1 MHPRLRS
8 WNKVRIWTIWFPW
21 QLQKDQA
28 SLRRKNAEAHNQD
41 TNLKNEFIKHHY
53 SHTWLRR
60 TYKPYLETLLCVNF
74 LFDLIRHDYPWKS
87 PLKTEQT
94 FHCDKN
100 FPPCRRKLP
109 TWRSRASLKLPT
121 WLFRCQAVFCL
132 QQLAFLKAK
141 ALFFEYC
148 TQLV

>member
-1 MHPRLRS
+1 MIQHPKKMLIE
-8 WNKVRIWTIWFPW
+8 KII
-21 QLQKDQA
+21 QKDQNIKL
-28 SLRRKNAEAHNQD
+28 SYNQD
-41 TNLKNEFIKHHY
+41 TNLKNEFIKPSHY
-53 SHTWLRR
+53 SHRWLCR

-121 WLFRCQAVFCL
+121 WLFRCQAVFCVQHFL
-132 QQLAFLKAK
+132 LAMLCGNTRMH
-141 ALFFEYC
+141 FES
-148 TQLV
+148 TPFWVKRLH